1 MSIEQAILEK
11 VRSLAPEKQQ
21 EILDFA
27 EFLVQKAQ
35 ATETSTK
42 IDWQNSP
49 SIGMWQDREE
59 MQDSTNWVRHRRQQ
73 EWNH

>member
-1 MSIEQAILEK
+1 
-11 VRSLAPEKQQ
+11 
-21 EILDFA
+21 LDFA

-73 EWNH
+73 EWNS

>member
-11 VRSLAPEKQQ
+11 VRSLPADKQQ

-27 EFLVQKAQ
+27 EFLVQKSQ
-35 ATETSTK
+35 IATTSTK

-49 SIGMWQDREE
+49 AIGMWQDREE
-59 MQDSTNWVRHRRQQ
+59 MQDSTGWVQNLRRQ
-73 EWNH
+73 EWNR